1 MSILIIKANCRYEK
15 CNIET
20 IMQKFMNV
28 ELHVR
33 NRANISY

>member
-15 CNIET
+15 ECNIET

-28 ELHVR
+28 ELH
-33 NRANISY
+33 A